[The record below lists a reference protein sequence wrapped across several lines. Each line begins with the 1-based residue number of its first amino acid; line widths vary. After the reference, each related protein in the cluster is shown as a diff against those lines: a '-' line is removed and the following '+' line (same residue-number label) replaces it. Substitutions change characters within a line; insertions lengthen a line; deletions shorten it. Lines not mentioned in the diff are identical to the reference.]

1 MRAWGERLSAAA
13 GVGRLRWRAA
23 DIATALP
30 DAEPHDLVTLA
41 YVLDELA
48 PEKRGP
54 LLDGLWRLTAD
65 LLVIVEPGTPAGWQR
80 ILAAR
85 ARLLAAGAFVVAPCP
100 HGAAC
105 PLHPPDWCHFAV
117 HLARSRRHRLAK
129 AAALS
134 WEDEK
139 FIYLAMSRQPV
150 APPAARVIARPQA
163 GKGHVRLKL
172 CRADGE
178 AQQRVASRREGEDY
192 RRARKLS
199 WGSALM
205 SQ

>member
-1 MRAWGERLSAAA
+1 
-13 GVGRLRWRAA
+13 
-23 DIATALP
+23 
-30 DAEPHDLVTLA
+30 
-41 YVLDELA
+41 
-48 PEKRGP
+48 
-54 LLDGLWRLTAD
+54 
-65 LLVIVEPGTPAGWQR
+65 
-80 ILAAR
+80 
-85 ARLLAAGAFVVAPCP
+85 
-100 HGAAC
+100 
-105 PLHPPDWCHFAV
+105 
-117 HLARSRRHRLAK
+117 
-129 AAALS
+129 
-134 WEDEK
+134 
-139 FIYLAMSRQPV
+139 MSRQPV